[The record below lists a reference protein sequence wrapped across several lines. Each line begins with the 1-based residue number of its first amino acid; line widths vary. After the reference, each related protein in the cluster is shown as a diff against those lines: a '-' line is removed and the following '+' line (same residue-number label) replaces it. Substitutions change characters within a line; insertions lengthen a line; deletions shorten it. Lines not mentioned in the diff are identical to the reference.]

1 VAQFNIGP
9 TYCETLSA
17 LSAPSVT
24 FPIEPANAV
33 SNAVIVLFGLA
44 SMYTVAR
51 RTPRA
56 YDLYIVAALLIA
68 CGIGSGIWHGFRDG
82 TALFWEVR
90 AGLFFLL
97 GLAICWSRR
106 LWSPLGAVVF
116 VIAFVVTFQ
125 YSREYLSVG
134 NQRWVAA
141 APSVI
146 LFGSIL
152 ATQTVMRS
160 KKAAMLGLL
169 AMALSLTALGFRTY
183 DREVCDVFPIGTHWL
198 WHIFNSAGGFTAML
212 AIITLQTQGA
222 PRRRRAEPVG
232 EAAE

>member
-17 LSAPSVT
+17 TYGA
-24 FPIEPANAV
+24 FPVEPANTV
-33 SNAVIVLFGLA
+33 SNGVIVLFGLA
-44 SMYTVAR
+44 ALYLVAK

-56 YDLYIVAALLIA
+56 YDLYVVAGLLVA
-68 CGIGSGIWHGFRDG
+68 CGIGSGLWHGLRDG
-82 TALFWEVR
+82 SALFWEVR

-106 LWSPLGAVVF
+106 LWSPIGALVF
-116 VIAFVVTFQ
+116 VVAFVLTFQ
-125 YSREYLSVG
+125 YSREYLGVF

-160 KKAAMLGLL
+160 KKAALLGLA
-169 AMALSLTALGFRTY
+169 AMGLSLTALAFRTY
-183 DREVCDVFPIGTHWL
+183 DLTVCDSFPMGTHWL

-212 AIITLQTQGA
+212 AIVTLQTEGA
-222 PRRRRAEPVG
+222 PRRRRTEPVG

>member
-1 VAQFNIGP
+1 VAQFGIGP

-17 LSAPSVT
+17 LNAPSLP
-24 FPIEPANAV
+24 FPIEPANTV
-33 SNAVIVLFGLA
+33 SNGVIVLFGLA
-44 SMYTVAR
+44 CLYMVAKK
-51 RTPRA
+51 TPRA
-56 YDLYIVAALLIA
+56 YDLYIVSGLLVA
-68 CGIGSGIWHGFRDG
+68 CGIGSGIWHGLRDG

-90 AGLFFLL
+90 AGLFFLM

-106 LWSPLGAVVF
+106 LWSPWGALAF
-116 VIAFVVTFQ
+116 VIAFVLTFE
-125 YSREYLSVG
+125 YSREYLSVA

-152 ATQTVMRS
+152 AAQTVMRS
-160 KKAAMLGLL
+160 KKAALLGLG

-183 DREVCDVFPIGTHWL
+183 DLEICDSFPMGTHWL
-198 WHIFNSAGGFTAML
+198 WHMFNSAGGFTAML
-212 AIITLQTQGA
+212 AIITLQVQGA
-222 PRRRRAEPVG
+222 PKRQPDAIG

>member
-1 VAQFNIGP
+1 MAQFNIGP

-17 LSAPSVT
+17 LNATSLT
-24 FPIEPANAV
+24 YPIEPANAV

-44 SMYTVAR
+44 SMYTVAK

-56 YDLYIVAALLIA
+56 YDLYVVSALLIA

-97 GLAICWSRR
+97 GLAVCWAWR
-106 LWSPLGAVVF
+106 LWPPVVAV
-116 VIAFVVTFQ
+116 AFVVAFVFTFE
-125 YSREYLSVG
+125 YSRDYLG
-134 NQRWVAA
+134 IAGQRWVAA
-141 APSVI
+141 APAVI

-152 ATQTVMRS
+152 AAQTVMRS
-160 KKAAMLGLL
+160 KKAALLGLA
-169 AMALSLTALGFRTY
+169 AMGLSLTALAFRTY
-183 DREVCDVFPIGTHWL
+183 DMRICESFPMGTHWL

-222 PRRRRAEPVG
+222 LKRPTDAIG

>member
-1 VAQFNIGP
+1 MAQFNIGP

-17 LSAPSVT
+17 LNATSLT
-24 FPIEPANAV
+24 YPIEPANAV
-33 SNAVIVLFGLA
+33 SNGVIVLFGLA
-44 SMYTVAR
+44 SMYMVAK

-56 YDLYIVAALLIA
+56 YDLYIVSALLIA

-97 GLAICWSRR
+97 GLAVCWSWR
-106 LWSPLGAVVF
+106 LWSPIGAV
-116 VIAFVVTFQ
+116 AFVVAFVFSFE
-125 YSREYLSVG
+125 YSRDYLNIAG
-134 NQRWVAA
+134 QRWVAA
-141 APSVI
+141 APAVI

-152 ATQTVMRS
+152 AAQTVMRS
-160 KKAAMLGLL
+160 KKAALLGLA
-169 AMALSLTALGFRTY
+169 AMGLSLTALAFRTY
-183 DREVCDVFPIGTHWL
+183 DREVCDMFPMGTHWL

-222 PRRRRAEPVG
+222 AKRSTQPVS

>member
-1 VAQFNIGP
+1 MAQFNIGP

-17 LSAPSVT
+17 LNATSLT
-24 FPIEPANAV
+24 YPIEPANAV
-33 SNAVIVLFGLA
+33 SNGVIVLFGLA
-44 SMYTVAR
+44 SMYMVAK

-56 YDLYIVAALLIA
+56 YDLYVVSALLIA

-97 GLAICWSRR
+97 GLAVCWAWR
-106 LWSPLGAVVF
+106 LWPPVVAV
-116 VIAFVVTFQ
+116 AFVVAFVFTFE
-125 YSREYLSVG
+125 YSREYLSFAG
-134 NQRWVAA
+134 QRWVAA
-141 APSVI
+141 APAVV

-152 ATQTVMRS
+152 AAQTVMRS
-160 KKAAMLGLL
+160 KKAALLGLA
-169 AMALSLTALGFRTY
+169 AMGLSLTALAFRTY
-183 DREVCDVFPIGTHWL
+183 DMTICESFPMGTHWL

-222 PRRRRAEPVG
+222 LKRPTQPVG

>member
-1 VAQFNIGP
+1 VAQFGIGP

-17 LSAPSVT
+17 LNATSVA
-24 FPIEPANAV
+24 FPIEPANTV
-33 SNAVIVLFGLA
+33 SNGVIVLFGLA
-44 SMYTVAR
+44 ALYFVAK

-56 YDLYIVAALLIA
+56 YDLYVVAALLVA
-68 CGIGSGIWHGFRDG
+68 CGIGSGLWHGLRDG
-82 TALFWEVR
+82 SALFWEVR

-106 LWSPLGAVVF
+106 LWSPLGAVLF
-116 VIAFVVTFQ
+116 VVAFVVTFQ
-125 YSREYLSVG
+125 YSREYLSIPG
-134 NQRWVAA
+134 QRWVAA

-160 KKAAMLGLL
+160 KKAALLGLA

-183 DREVCDVFPIGTHWL
+183 DMTVCDSFPMGTHWL

-222 PRRRRAEPVG
+222 PRRSTQAIG

>member
-1 VAQFNIGP
+1 VAQFGIGP

-17 LSAPSVT
+17 LNATSVA
-24 FPIEPANAV
+24 FPIEPANTV
-33 SNAVIVLFGLA
+33 SNGVIVLFGLA
-44 SMYTVAR
+44 ALYFVAK

-56 YDLYIVAALLIA
+56 YDLYVVAALLVA
-68 CGIGSGIWHGFRDG
+68 CGIGSGLWHGLRDG
-82 TALFWEVR
+82 SALFWEVR

-106 LWSPLGAVVF
+106 LWSPLGAVLF
-116 VIAFVVTFQ
+116 VVAFVVTFQ
-125 YSREYLSVG
+125 YSREYLG
-134 NQRWVAA
+134 IAGQRWVAA
-141 APSVI
+141 APAVI

-160 KKAAMLGLL
+160 KKAALLGLA
-169 AMALSLTALGFRTY
+169 AMGLSLTALGFRTY
-183 DREVCDVFPIGTHWL
+183 DMTVCDSFPMGTHWL

-222 PRRRRAEPVG
+222 PRRSTQAIG
-232 EAAE
+232 EAAG

>member
-1 VAQFNIGP
+1 VAQFGFGP

-17 LSAPSVT
+17 TYGA
-24 FPIEPANAV
+24 FPVEPANTV

-44 SMYTVAR
+44 SLYFVVK

-56 YDLYIVAALLIA
+56 YDLYVVAALLIA
-68 CGIGSGIWHGFRDG
+68 CGIGSGLWHGLRDG
-82 TALFWEVR
+82 SALFWEVR

-106 LWSPLGAVVF
+106 LWSPVGSLIFVV
-116 VIAFVVTFQ
+116 AFVLVFQ

-141 APSVI
+141 APSVV

-160 KKAAMLGLL
+160 KKAALLGLA
-169 AMALSLTALGFRTY
+169 AMASSLTALGFRTY
-183 DREVCDVFPIGTHWL
+183 DLTVCDYFPMGTHWL
-198 WHIFNSAGGFTAML
+198 WHMFNSAGGFLAML

-222 PRRRRAEPVG
+222 PKRRTEAAT

>member
-1 VAQFNIGP
+1 MAQFNIGP

-17 LSAPSVT
+17 LSAQSVS
-24 FPIEPANAV
+24 FPVEPANTI

-44 SMYTVAR
+44 SLYLVHK

-56 YDLYIVAALLIA
+56 YDLYIVAGLLIA
-68 CGIGSGIWHGFRDG
+68 CGIGSGLWHGLRDG
-82 TALFWEVR
+82 SALFWEVR

-106 LWSPLGAVVF
+106 LWSPWGALLF
-116 VIAFVVTFQ
+116 VLAFVLTFQ
-125 YSREYLSVG
+125 YSREYLAVG
-134 NQRWVAA
+134 GQRWVAA

-152 ATQTVMRS
+152 AAQTVMRS
-160 KKAAMLGLL
+160 KKAALLGLG

-183 DREVCDVFPIGTHWL
+183 DVTICDTFPMGTHWL

-212 AIITLQTQGA
+212 AIITLQTEGV
-222 PRRRRAEPVG
+222 RRRRPEPVG
-232 EAAE
+232 EPAE

>member
-17 LSAPSVT
+17 TSGA
-24 FPIEPANAV
+24 FPIEPLNTV
-33 SNAVIVLFGLA
+33 SNGVIVLFGLA
-44 SMYTVAR
+44 SMYMVAK

-56 YDLYIVAALLIA
+56 YDLYIAAALLVA

-82 TALFWEVR
+82 LALRLEVQ
-90 AGLFFLL
+90 AGLLFLL
-97 GLAICWSRR
+97 GLAICWSFR
-106 LWSPLGAVVF
+106 LWSLAGAALFVVSFVVVF
-116 VIAFVVTFQ
+116 L
-125 YSREYLSVG
+125 YSREYLSVAH
-134 NQRWVAA
+134 QRWVAA

-152 ATQTVMRS
+152 AAQTVIRS
-160 KKAAMLGLL
+160 KKAALLGLA
-169 AMALSLTALGFRTY
+169 AMGLSLTALGFRTY
-183 DREVCDVFPIGTHWL
+183 DREICDAFPLGTHWL
-198 WHIFNSAGGFTAML
+198 WHIFNSAGGFAAML

-222 PRRRRAEPVG
+222 PKRRQAEPVG

>member
-1 VAQFNIGP
+1 VAQFGIGP

-17 LSAPSVT
+17 TAAA
-24 FPIEPANAV
+24 FPIEPANTV

-44 SMYTVAR
+44 SLYLVHK

-56 YDLYIVAALLIA
+56 YDLYIVSGLLIA
-68 CGIGSGIWHGFRDG
+68 CGIGSGLWHGLRDG
-82 TALFWEVR
+82 SALFWEVR

-106 LWSPLGAVVF
+106 LWSPLGALLFVV
-116 VIAFVVTFQ
+116 AFVLTFQ

-152 ATQTVMRS
+152 AAQTVKRS
-160 KKAAMLGLL
+160 KKAALLGLT
-169 AMALSLTALGFRTY
+169 AMVLSLTALGFRTY
-183 DREVCDVFPIGTHWL
+183 DLAICDTFPMGTHWL
-198 WHIFNSAGGFTAML
+198 WHIFNSAGGFTAMV

-222 PRRRRAEPVG
+222 PRRQPEPVS
-232 EAAE
+232 EPAE